1 MTATVAVLGPGAVGG
16 ALAVHLSLAGQRVV
30 CVARRETAEP
40 IIEHGLTLELGE
52 EKATAWPE
60 VVELLGDPV
69 DLLLVTVK
77 APALDKAL
85 GRVTRE
91 AVADGVV
98 VSLLNGLEH
107 IETTRGRLGAK
118 TAAGSVSRFQAYRD
132 GPAHIVQ
139 LTETL
144 VVTVASDDLTAD
156 ELAAAL
162 EPLKAAGVDVRFGS
176 SERAVLWEKAARLGP
191 LAAVTALSQ
200 LSLGEVRAAPEW
212 REMLAV
218 AIEAT
223 KPMTADDMADLLARN
238 RGYGGGIANM
248 LKNAPDLQKLH
259 YINALRN
266 VKEGWSLD
274 QRKAFY
280 GYLSEARSKQ
290 GGARLDSRFR
300 LA

>member
-1 MTATVAVLGPGAVGG
+1 MSATVAVLGPGAVGG
-16 ALAVHLSLAGQRVV
+16 ALAVHLSLAGHHVV
-30 CVARRETAEP
+30 CVTRRESAEP
-40 IIEHGLTLELGE
+40 IIANGLTLELGE

-85 GRVTRE
+85 SRVARD

-107 IETTRGRLGAK
+107 VGTIRTRLGAK

-144 VVTVASDDLTAD
+144 VVTAASDDLSAD
-156 ELAAAL
+156 DLTAAL
-162 EPLKAAGVDVRFGS
+162 APLAAAGVDVRVEA

-191 LAAVTALSQ
+191 LAAVTALSRRPV
-200 LSLGEVRAAPEW
+200 GELRTDPDWRPLLDAAIDESC
-212 REMLAV
+212 AV
-218 AIEAT
+218 ASADGVPLAPSDQWAIVDA
-223 KPMTADDMADLLARN
+223 MADDLTTSTARDVAAGTPSELDAIAGAISRAGRRHGVPTPTLDSLLA
-238 RGYGGGIANM
+238 
-248 LKNAPDLQKLH
+248 KL
-259 YINALRN
+259 
-266 VKEGWSLD
+266 EG
-274 QRKAFY
+274 A
-280 GYLSEARSKQ
+280 
-290 GGARLDSRFR
+290 
-300 LA
+300 